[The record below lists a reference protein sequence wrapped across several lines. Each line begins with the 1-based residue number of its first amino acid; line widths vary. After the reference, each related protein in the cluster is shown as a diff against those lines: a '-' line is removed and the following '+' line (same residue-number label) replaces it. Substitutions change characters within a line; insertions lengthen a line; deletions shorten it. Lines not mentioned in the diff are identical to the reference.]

1 MRRHLHLIIY
11 KAAEAANTLRLSK
24 RKTTSDRSPISACC
38 FFCCLLL
45 AFALTSC
52 KGSKK
57 ETTSD
62 KPTVSVTIEPFR
74 YFVEQIVGDKV
85 SVNVMV
91 PAGSNPET
99 YEPTPQQMVKLSNS
113 TLYFKVERI
122 GFEETWMKKLTDNAP
137 DMKVIDTS
145 VGIKPAQTP
154 GGNIDPHVWM
164 SGKNARIIASN
175 MLKALCELEPKHKTF
190 FEKNYKSLLS
200 IIDKRDSTIK
210 ESFKENPDLVRK
222 FVIYHPILTYFAR
235 DYQLEQ
241 LAIEEEGREPSA
253 AQLKSL
259 IKRAR
264 KEKIKY
270 CLIQAEF
277 ANRNTN
283 TFINESHTKPMNIN
297 PLQGEWNWAMQEA
310 SLAVQGK
317 EIVVGK

>member
-1 MRRHLHLIIY
+1 MKRFLYLII
-11 KAAEAANTLRLSK
+11 LCV
-24 RKTTSDRSPISACC
+24 I
-38 FFCCLLL
+38 L
-45 AFALTSC
+45 AGC
-52 KGSKK
+52 KGTPQKQADSGKASRT
-57 ETTSD
+57 E
-62 KPTVSVTIEPFR
+62 KPAVTVTVTISPYK
-74 YFVEQIVGDKV
+74 YFVDQIAKGKV
-85 SVNVMV
+85 DVNVMV
-91 PAGSNPET
+91 SNGNNPET
-99 YEPTPQQMVKLSNS
+99 YEPYAQQMMELSKS
-113 TLYFKVERI
+113 ALYLKVGSI
-122 GFEETWMKKLTDNAP
+122 GFEQTWMKKLQDNAP

-145 VGIKPAQTP
+145 VGIKPAKTP

-164 SGKNARIIASN
+164 SCSNARIIASN
-175 MLKALCELEPKHKTF
+175 ILKALCELEPKNKAF
-190 FEKNYKSLLS
+190 FEKNYQSLLS

-210 ESFKENPDLVRK
+210 ESFKKDPDLVRK

-259 IKRAR
+259 IERAR

-277 ANRNTN
+277 ANRNTT

-297 PLQGEWNWAMQEA
+297 PLQGDWNRAMLEA
-310 SLAVQGK
+310 ALAVQGK

>member
-1 MRRHLHLIIY
+1 MKRFLYLII
-11 KAAEAANTLRLSK
+11 LCV
-24 RKTTSDRSPISACC
+24 I
-38 FFCCLLL
+38 L
-45 AFALTSC
+45 AGC
-52 KGSKK
+52 KGTPQKQADSGK
-57 ETTSD
+57 TSGTE
-62 KPTVSVTIEPFR
+62 KPAVTVTVTVTISPYK
-74 YFVEQIVGDKV
+74 YFVDQIAKGKV
-85 SVNVMV
+85 DVNVMV
-91 PAGSNPET
+91 SNGNNPET
-99 YEPTPQQMVKLSNS
+99 YEPYAQQMMELSKS
-113 TLYFKVERI
+113 ALYLKVGSI
-122 GFEETWMKKLTDNAP
+122 GFEQTWMKKLQDNAP
-137 DMKVIDTS
+137 EMKVIDTS
-145 VGIKPAQTP
+145 VGIKPAKTP

-164 SGKNARIIASN
+164 SCSNARIIASN
-175 MLKALCELEPKHKTF
+175 ILKALCQLEPKNKAF
-190 FEKNYKSLLS
+190 FEKNYQSLLS

-210 ESFKENPDLVRK
+210 ESFTKDPDLVRK

-259 IKRAR
+259 IERAR

-283 TFINESHTKPMNIN
+283 TFINESQTKAMNIN

-310 SLAVQGK
+310 AAAVQGK

>member
-1 MRRHLHLIIY
+1 M
-11 KAAEAANTLRLSK
+11 
-24 RKTTSDRSPISACC
+24 
-38 FFCCLLL
+38 
-45 AFALTSC
+45 SC
-52 KGSKK
+52 
-57 ETTSD
+57 
-62 KPTVSVTIEPFR
+62 
-74 YFVEQIVGDKV
+74 
-85 SVNVMV
+85 
-91 PAGSNPET
+91 
-99 YEPTPQQMVKLSNS
+99 
-113 TLYFKVERI
+113 
-122 GFEETWMKKLTDNAP
+122 
-137 DMKVIDTS
+137 
-145 VGIKPAQTP
+145 
-154 GGNIDPHVWM
+154 
-164 SGKNARIIASN
+164 KNARIIASN

-277 ANRNTN
+277 ANRNTSV
-283 TFINESHTKPMNIN
+283 FIKETHTHAMEIN
-297 PLQGEWNWAMQEA
+297 PLQGEWNMAMQEA
-310 SLAVQGK
+310 SLAIQGK
-317 EIVVGK
+317 QLIVADK

>member
-1 MRRHLHLIIY
+1 MKRFLYLII
-11 KAAEAANTLRLSK
+11 LCV
-24 RKTTSDRSPISACC
+24 I
-38 FFCCLLL
+38 L
-45 AFALTSC
+45 AGC
-52 KGSKK
+52 KGTPQKQADSGKASGT
-57 ETTSD
+57 E
-62 KPTVSVTIEPFR
+62 KPAVTVTVTVTISPYK
-74 YFVEQIVGDKV
+74 YFVDQIAKGKV
-85 SVNVMV
+85 DVNVMV
-91 PAGSNPET
+91 SNGNNPET
-99 YEPTPQQMVKLSNS
+99 YEPYAQQMMELSKS
-113 TLYFKVERI
+113 ALYLKVGSI
-122 GFEETWMKKLTDNAP
+122 GFEQTWMKKLQDNAP

-145 VGIKPAQTP
+145 VGIKPAKTP

-164 SGKNARIIASN
+164 SCSNARIIASN
-175 MLKALCELEPKHKTF
+175 ILKALCELEPKNKAF
-190 FEKNYKSLLS
+190 FEKNYQSLLS

-210 ESFKENPDLVRK
+210 ESFKKDPDLVRK

-259 IKRAR
+259 IERAR

-283 TFINESHTKPMNIN
+283 TFIKESQTKAMNIN
-297 PLQGEWNWAMQEA
+297 PLQGEWSWAMQEA
-310 SLAVQGK
+310 AAAVQGK

>member
-1 MRRHLHLIIY
+1 MKRFLYLII
-11 KAAEAANTLRLSK
+11 LCV
-24 RKTTSDRSPISACC
+24 I
-38 FFCCLLL
+38 L
-45 AFALTSC
+45 AGC
-52 KGSKK
+52 KGTPQKQADSGK
-57 ETTSD
+57 TSGTE
-62 KPTVSVTIEPFR
+62 KPAVTVTVTVTISPYK
-74 YFVEQIVGDKV
+74 YFVDQIAKGKV
-85 SVNVMV
+85 NVNVMV
-91 PAGSNPET
+91 SNGNNPET
-99 YEPTPQQMVKLSNS
+99 YEPYAQQMMELSKS
-113 TLYFKVERI
+113 ALYLKVGSI
-122 GFEETWMKKLTDNAP
+122 GFEQTWMKKLQDNAP
-137 DMKVIDTS
+137 EMKVIDTS
-145 VGIKPAQTP
+145 VGIKPAKTP

-164 SGKNARIIASN
+164 SCSNARIIASN
-175 MLKALCELEPKHKTF
+175 ILKALCELEPKNKAF
-190 FEKNYKSLLS
+190 FEKNYQSLLS

-297 PLQGEWNWAMQEA
+297 PLQGDWNWAMQKA